1 MNAKE
6 LHRLLTITAFTIG
19 YVLIDELTATEQNAV
34 GNFFMLIG
42 QTLSTNSS
50 FNFNVDWNNATNG
63 TSVNKIDEK
72 ELLNKVKDILNK
84 KIKKTKKNNLEPAV
98 VVFSNVASLQMDQ
111 ILSKLKNNS
120 TLCLKAVVTA
130 TNYNWTFEKLV
141 LHLLEEYQKNK

>member
-6 LHRLLTITAFTIG
+6 LHRLLTISAFTIG

-63 TSVNKIDEK
+63 PSVNKIDEK
-72 ELLNKVKDILNK
+72 ELLNKVKDI
-84 KIKKTKKNNLEPAV
+84 
-98 VVFSNVASLQMDQ
+98 F
-111 ILSKLKNNS
+111 NNS
-120 TLCLKAVVTA
+120 INNIK
-130 TNYNWTFEKLV
+130 
-141 LHLLEEYQKNK
+141 

>member
-1 MNAKE
+1 MPE
-6 LHRLLTITAFTIG
+6 LPEVETVRRTL
-19 YVLIDELTATEQNAV
+19 E
-34 GNFFMLIG
+34 NF
-42 QTLSTNSS
+42 
-50 FNFNVDWNNATNG
+50 
-63 TSVNKIDEK
+63 
-72 ELLNKVKDILNK
+72 ILNK
-84 KIKKTKKNNLEPAV
+84 KIKKTKKNNLEAAV

>member
-72 ELLNKVKDILNK
+72 ELLNKVKDIC
-84 KIKKTKKNNLEPAV
+84 
-98 VVFSNVASLQMDQ
+98 
-111 ILSKLKNNS
+111 NNS
-120 TLCLKAVVTA
+120 INNIK
-130 TNYNWTFEKLV
+130 
-141 LHLLEEYQKNK
+141 

>member
-50 FNFNVDWNNATNG
+50 FNFNVDWNNATSG
-63 TSVNKIDEK
+63 TNINKIDEK
-72 ELLNKVKDILNK
+72 ELLNRVKDI
-84 KIKKTKKNNLEPAV
+84 
-98 VVFSNVASLQMDQ
+98 F
-111 ILSKLKNNS
+111 NNS
-120 TLCLKAVVTA
+120 INNIK
-130 TNYNWTFEKLV
+130 
-141 LHLLEEYQKNK
+141 